1 MTHPGTRARL
11 IPILLALALL
21 VPAGISAQQILTAVE
36 FFDTVAQNYASI
48 EDYTARMVWR
58 DEAGTMRGTLT
69 HKRPNLIRIDFESP
83 EDQWL
88 VSNGEVIM
96 VYVPLQNVVLQQE
109 LRDQVGGSPGGIA
122 TEEGLALM
130 RRNYDIAYLEGPE
143 PVPLSEDSEVF
154 VTQLRLERKQVTE
167 GFRQLVLS
175 IDEDGFIR
183 RIDGTKVD
191 WEEVQMELSDIRIN
205 QRISDQVF
213 EEDPDASAS
222 VNENF
227 LFEPEG

>member
-1 MTHPGTRARL
+1 
-11 IPILLALALL
+11 
-21 VPAGISAQQILTAVE
+21 
-36 FFDTVAQNYASI
+36 
-48 EDYTARMVWR
+48 
-58 DEAGTMRGTLT
+58 
-69 HKRPNLIRIDFESP
+69 
-83 EDQWL
+83 
-88 VSNGEVIM
+88 
-96 VYVPLQNVVLQQE
+96 VPLQNVVLQQE

>member
-48 EDYTARMVWR
+48 EDYTAEMVWR

-69 HKRPNLIRIDFESP
+69 HKRPDLIRIDFENP